1 LLGDCIINRSGPNRK
16 CVFFCLL
23 SLALGVVTV
32 LGGQIPP
39 GRRDWGLNFNG
50 YVVLHMH
57 EGLATFGVK
66 IYPEGFSRP
75 RRYFSYGNRELL
87 PGLWYYDGKYNHD
100 PEYNERIDKIMQE
113 GKWEEPNEEYRIQET
128 EYGRTKRTGNQA
140 LSLRFSCAKQ
150 SQFGNRSHRAGS
162 RRGESAKMARKLTL
176 VNFRVTVS
184 NSLTSGDQMT

>member
-1 LLGDCIINRSGPNRK
+1 LEAGREILSKGPKDPMKYRPRGPIHIDGFPVPRGVPIPRVIRK
-16 CVFFCLL
+16 LRPHACL
-23 SLALGVVTV
+23 
-32 LGGQIPP
+32 I
-39 GRRDWGLNFNG
+39 NFNG

-66 IYPEGFSRP
+66 IYPEGFSRS

-128 EYGRTKRTGNQA
+128 EYRRTKRTGNQA
-140 LSLRFSCAKQ
+140 LSLGFSCAKQ
-150 SQFGNRSHRAGS
+150 SQSPAFG
-162 RRGESAKMARKLTL
+162 RKLEAL
-176 VNFRVTVS
+176 NPKS
-184 NSLTSGDQMT
+184 